1 MGIYNCNCDFNKY
14 KMFYAVSEYKSFS
27 KAAEIL
33 HISQPAISYAVK
45 ELERDLDTTLLIRER
60 KNIRLTPEGQELIYY
75 IEKIFSDVMMAER
88 VMKEHK
94 SNEEELYG
102 EIRIGIYSHI
112 SLTML
117 PKLIKDFEK
126 DHPNVKFHIYSTS
139 QPEMVEKL
147 KRRELDMLI
156 IQFPVFIDNDNFQEE
171 LLCEFETCFYSG
183 EAIYNQYIN
192 DKTSKLDYPL
202 MLPMRGFSDIDALEE
217 KLKSENTKLIKK
229 YRVYTHELTKEM
241 ALENIGIGWGIKKL
255 IEKELNEKKLFIIPF
270 DINSP
275 ACKISVTYDINCMNK
290 ASIEFLNYLFK
301 HTKKKQ

>member
-1 MGIYNCNCDFNKY
+1 MGIYNSNCDFNKY

-45 ELERDLDTTLLIRER
+45 ELERELETTLLIREN
-60 KNIRLTPEGQELIYY
+60 KSVRLTPEGQELIFY
-75 IEKIFSDVMMAER
+75 IEKIFSNVMMAER
-88 VMKEHK
+88 AMKEHK
-94 SNEEELYG
+94 NNEEDLNG

-112 SLTML
+112 SLVLL
-117 PKLIKDFEK
+117 PKLIKEFEII
-126 DHPNVKFHIYSTS
+126 HPKVKFNIYSTS

-156 IQFPVFIDNDNFQEE
+156 IQFPVFIDNNNFKEE
-171 LLCEFETCFYSG
+171 ILCEFETCFYSG
-183 EAIYNQYIN
+183 ESIYNQYMN
-192 DKTSKLDYPL
+192 DQNSKLDYPL

-217 KLKSENTKLIKK
+217 KLKSQNTGLNKK
-229 YRVYTHELTKEM
+229 YRVYTHELTKTM
-241 ALENIGIGWGIKKL
+241 ALEDIGIGWGIKKL

-275 ACKISVTYDINCMNK
+275 TCKISVTYDTNSMNK
-290 ASIEFLNYLFK
+290 ASIEFLKYLFNN
-301 HTKKKQ
+301 TEKKQ